1 MDNATAEYTFVS
13 SFFAVEP
20 LFPPSPH
27 TAELNNSALSPAS
40 PDRGTFTDTR
50 SNYGSEY
57 AGKRQSLTPGL
68 SGFVTP
74 MVSTKEEQADM
85 DAIWKQ
91 VMDPVLEY
99 CQVSPRTSILR
110 RELKSSPRHLS
121 VLFWSP
127 CHQPYPS

>member
-1 MDNATAEYTFVS
+1 MDNATAEHMFVS
-13 SFFAVEP
+13 TFFAAEP
-20 LFPPSPH
+20 FIPPTPH

-40 PDRGTFTDTR
+40 PDRGTFADSR
-50 SNYGSEY
+50 SNYESEHGS
-57 AGKRQSLTPGL
+57 KRQSITPGL
-68 SGFVTP
+68 GGFVTP

-110 RELKSSPRHLS
+110 HEFKFS
-121 VLFWSP
+121 
-127 CHQPYPS
+127 